1 MQMFHTGGIVLNGIN
16 LSIVATMRNI
26 GLQYSGILKGIVN
39 YFIPIFSPTSK
50 SKTGEMLSFH
60 LILSALTNI
69 SICAVTVYFRFP
81 KDEGGL
87 DVSLA
92 VAIVASLASLFF
104 AASCWGSKR

>member
-1 MQMFHTGGIVLNGIN
+1 MWGIVHNGIN

-39 YFIPIFSPTSK
+39 YFVPIFAPTSD

-60 LILSALTNI
+60 LVLAALTSL
-69 SICAVTVYFRFP
+69 SICAVAVYFHPR
-81 KDEGGL
+81 DEGGL
-87 DVSLA
+87 DVS
-92 VAIVASLASLFF
+92 VAISIGASLASLFF

>member
-1 MQMFHTGGIVLNGIN
+1 MFHTCGIVLNGIN

-26 GLQYSGILKGIVN
+26 GVQYSGILKGIVN
-39 YFIPIFSPTSK
+39 YFVPIFAPTSK

-60 LILSALTNI
+60 LVLSALTSI
-69 SICAVTVYFRFP
+69 SICAVTVYFQYP
-81 KDEGGL
+81 KDEDGL

>member
-1 MQMFHTGGIVLNGIN
+1 MFHTWGIVHNGIN

-39 YFIPIFSPTSK
+39 YFVPIFAPNSN

-60 LILSALTNI
+60 LVLSALTNL
-69 SICAVTVYFRFP
+69 SICAVAVYFQHP

-87 DVSLA
+87 DVS
-92 VAIVASLASLFF
+92 VAIALGTSLASLFF